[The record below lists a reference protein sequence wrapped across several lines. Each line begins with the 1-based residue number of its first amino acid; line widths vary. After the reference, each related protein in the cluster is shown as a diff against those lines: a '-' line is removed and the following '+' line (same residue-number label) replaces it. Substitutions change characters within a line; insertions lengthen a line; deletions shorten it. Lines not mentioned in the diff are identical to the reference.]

1 MSNKVAVGTGANGKL
16 TKLEL
21 ARPRHIVVATMRDV
35 GRHNRQVRKE
45 LIACPQ
51 SQRNELP
58 SRQICA
64 NRYLGHRSYYV

>member
-1 MSNKVAVGTGANGKL
+1 MSNKVAVAAGATGKL

-21 ARPRHIVVATMRDV
+21 APPRHIVVATMRDV
-35 GRHNRQVRKE
+35 GRHNGQVRDE
-45 LIACPQ
+45 LIAPPQ

-64 NRYLGHRSYYV
+64 QRYVGHRSYYV